1 MQETT
6 NYNLPYPEGTD
17 IVNLLTILPELATS
31 VDTQMKVNQDA
42 GIQRGTHVKSGTVN
56 AITVPND
63 LADGAF
69 FTFVASDDFTEG
81 DSFTFNG
88 EVIGARVP
96 SGKALKTGAFTINQ
110 NVLCCR
116 YNGIL
121 TIFTNQADVAV
132 DLSLNSLSNNAI
144 ANSAVSTTFAE
155 VQQQI
160 GNADI
165 SGVGANIKAAI
176 NALNATDGVQNS
188 AIEEV
193 KSNLIPEVKT
203 LTINPNFP
211 QNYVTQIR
219 YVKMGRLIDIG
230 MTIKPTQNITAWTEL
245 SVETFPLPFGGT
257 QVCTMAGNE
266 TSSQGGGAVRVH
278 SVTGKLMAINLTAN
292 NIYDFHLMYIS

>member
-193 KSNLIPEVKT
+193 KSNLSDRT
-203 LTINPNFP
+203 FNPLGNHNYDYVPMGKGWNSQGYTFLPFP
-211 QNYVTQIR
+211 NADKY
-219 YVKMGRLIDIG
+219 
-230 MTIKPTQNITAWTEL
+230 NITLVSVAWYN
-245 SVETFPLPFGGT
+245 GGSS
-257 QVCTMAGNE
+257 QVDI
-266 TSSQGGGAVRVH
+266 TSSCSVGYLSDTGFTLYCQSTSVVGNCVRLVIN
-278 SVTGKLMAINLTAN
+278 VTAK
-292 NIYDFHLMYIS
+292 